1 MYRVLTFS
9 LPALLLLPTVALAVP
24 LTVAHQGEV
33 EDASGPVT
41 ATLEFTFALYDA
53 ATGGNNVWSETR
65 DVDIVD
71 GDYSILL
78 GTDTAIDSVLF
89 AEPALYLQIT
99 VEGGD
104 PLLPRQELAAAPYAV
119 VADTAV
125 NVDGGTVNASSITV
139 NGSAVIDS
147 GGNWAGAA
155 NSIPWSAVDG
165 VPADEDTLAGLS
177 CADQSLARW
186 DDSGSQWVCAT
197 DLVLTSSQVL
207 AMINGATVDLGA
219 GSQMG
224 GVGIA
229 TADDLT
235 WGSLDGIPAGFADGI
250 DDDTDTVLTGG
261 QVLDF
266 VDGAVVDLGA
276 GSQLDGVG
284 IATADDLA
292 WGSLDG
298 IPAGFADGIDDDT
311 DTVLTEG
318 EVLDF
323 VDGAV
328 VDLGPGS
335 QMDGVDLATVNDVGG
350 GITQADVYVVQGTF
364 DSACVAPDRVSKAYC
379 SDSNDVLLGGWCAH
393 IGHIGGTSHN
403 IAQGPLDSTSSTC
416 PTTNEFQNYA
426 PTTGGA
432 FGPGPLGWACRESS
446 ASSALPAY
454 ALCLSVD

>member
-9 LPALLLLPTVALAVP
+9 LPALLFLPTVALAVP

-33 EDASGPVT
+33 EDVSGPVT

-53 ATGGNNVWSETR
+53 ATGGNDVWSETR

-250 DDDTDTVLTGG
+250 DDDTDTVLT
-261 QVLDF
+261 
-266 VDGAVVDLGA
+266 
-276 GSQLDGVG
+276 
-284 IATADDLA
+284 
-292 WGSLDG
+292 
-298 IPAGFADGIDDDT
+298 
-311 DTVLTEG
+311 EG